1 MSNTTFGNTE
11 PTSPTAD
18 LASLGKTVKIEG
30 KIYSAQDLQVD
41 GEVEGT
47 IELPDHKLT
56 VGPNGRIKAEIK
68 VREIL
73 VLGSTQGNVQ
83 AQEKV
88 EIRSAAKFVGNV
100 KTARIILEDGA
111 YFKGSIEIVRT
122 EASKPVGKSQTLSL
136 EPPRSSSATA
146 SNFQGALPN

>member
-1 MSNTTFGNTE
+1 LGNTE
-11 PTSPTAD
+11 PTSSSAD
-18 LASLGKTVKIEG
+18 LACLGKTVRIEG

-56 VGPNGRIKAEIK
+56 VGAHGRIRAEIK

-73 VLGSTQGNVQ
+73 VLGSAQGSVQ

-88 EIRSAAKFVGNV
+88 EIRSGAKFVGDI
-100 KTARIILEDGA
+100 KTTRMILEDGA
-111 YFKGSIEIVRT
+111 YLKGSIDIVRT
-122 EASKPVGKSQTLSL
+122 EASKPVAKTQTLSL
-136 EPPRSSSATA
+136 VPALPSSAME
-146 SNFQGALPN
+146 SNLEGVLLN